1 MVRNKEQSSSMIYL
15 TRINSD
21 QNMQRFYS
29 LDIQP
34 NLFGEWCLI
43 RKWGRIRSNGRR
55 METSFS
61 TLADAEKL
69 QMKLAKAKRSK
80 GYNG

>member
-1 MVRNKEQSSSMIYL
+1 MIYL